1 MKEEKMKCDRECCLQ
16 MGVLGDAKIGMPV
29 WFKRIMMFLFAIMIL
44 SFAYSAFIYA
54 GAYADSI
61 QPGSYR
67 SFSVSG
73 EGKVTAVPD
82 IASFTFSVITE
93 GGKDL
98 GSLQKENTEK
108 MNKAIDFI
116 KENDVEAKDIK
127 TSNYNLSPRYQYF
140 DCSRLSTSGA
150 KPCPPPEI
158 VGYTINQTVSVKV
171 RDFSKIGEIMSGVVS
186 VGANNVSQLSFGI
199 DDQTMVE
206 AGARSEAIMK
216 AKAQAKLVAQAGG
229 FNLGR
234 LLSIEEGSNYYR
246 PIAYT
251 AKAMDASVGSGGL
264 EMAPA
269 PSIEAGSQ
277 DVVVN
282 VTLRYE
288 IK

>member
-1 MKEEKMKCDRECCLQ
+1 MDKNKSCCPL
-16 MGVLGDAKIGMPV
+16 GYIGFCNGDCSAICARVIRVSLVL
-29 WFKRIMMFLFAIMIL
+29 MIL
-44 SFAYSAFIYA
+44 SFAFSAFIYA

-98 GSLQKENTEK
+98 GALQKENTEK

-116 KENDVEAKDIK
+116 KENDVPAKDIK
-127 TSNYNLSPRYQYF
+127 TSNYSLNPRYQYY
-140 DCSRLSTSGA
+140 DCSRVFSADSSVN
-150 KPCPPPEI
+150 PCPPPEI
-158 VGYTINQTVSVKV
+158 VGYTVNQTVSVKI
-171 RDFSKIGEIMSGVVS
+171 RDFTKIGEIMSGVVS

-206 AGARSEAIMK
+206 AGARSEAIVK
-216 AKAQAKLVAQAGG
+216 AKAKAKLVAQAGG
-229 FNLGR
+229 FKLGK
-234 LLSIEEGSNYYR
+234 LLAIEEGSNYYR
-246 PIAYT
+246 PIMYS
-251 AKAMDASVGSGGL
+251 AKAMDSMGFGGA

-269 PSIEAGSQ
+269 PAIEAGSQ
-277 DVVVN
+277 DVIVN

>member
-1 MKEEKMKCDRECCLQ
+1 MKEEK
-16 MGVLGDAKIGMPV
+16 IGMMGGTYEV
-29 WFKRIMMFLFAIMIL
+29 FFKKVVVISLAIMIL

-67 SFSVSG
+67 SFGVTG

-82 IASFTFSVITE
+82 VATFSFSVITD
-93 GGKDL
+93 GGKDI
-98 GSLQKENTEK
+98 GALQKENTEK
-108 MNKAIDFI
+108 MNKAITFI
-116 KENDVEAKDIK
+116 KENGVATKDIK
-127 TSNYNLSPRYQYF
+127 TSNYNLSPKYQYF
-140 DCSRLSTSGA
+140 DCSRPLTSSV

-158 VGYTINQTVSVKV
+158 VGYTITQSVSVKI
-171 RDFSKIGEIMSGVVS
+171 RDFAKIGEIMSGVVTA
-186 VGANNVSQLSFGI
+186 GANNVSQLSFAI

-216 AKAQAKLVAQAGG
+216 AKAKARLVAQAGG
-229 FNLGR
+229 FRLGR
-234 LLSIEEGSNYYR
+234 LLSIEDSNTSYYR
-246 PIAYT
+246 PMVYS
-251 AKAMDASVGSGGL
+251 AKAMDMGIGGGVP
-264 EMAPA
+264 ESAPA

-277 DVVVN
+277 DVTVN